1 MQRISHRLVSAAL
14 ISLIWAIPASA
25 QRAVDVGNKDV
36 DAARLSRGRWT
47 VRVLVPDGN
56 SEKER
61 SSYFWDVTDVVYR
74 GTPAILSVQ
83 YSTAANGGTDSTI
96 ISRADLRPL
105 AFHAHNP
112 HQKQLLDYTGRAVSG
127 TVDGKAVS
135 DSLKEA
141 AFDATVVDLVISALP
156 LAPGYSARVP
166 TYEPYNA
173 GKGEIVWQDVKVV
186 GNETVAG
193 KTFLK
198 VEVQS
203 GARSRT
209 LYLDPATRSI
219 VEAHFKRPDGGTA
232 RIVRTPRS

>member
-1 MQRISHRLVSAAL
+1 VHRISYRIVSFVLLSLVYVTHAQAQSAAG
-14 ISLIWAIPASA
+14 
-25 QRAVDVGNKDV
+25 VGNKDV
-36 DAARLSRGRWT
+36 DAARLTRGKWN
-47 VRVLVPDGN
+47 VRVLVPGPN
-56 SEKER
+56 GEQER
-61 SSYFWDVTDVVYR
+61 SSYFWDVSDIVYR

-112 HQKQLLDYTGRAVSG
+112 HQKQLLDYTGRSVSG
-127 TVDGKAVS
+127 TVDGKAVT

-156 LAPGYSARVP
+156 LKAGYATRVP

-203 GARSRT
+203 GVRSRT
-209 LYLDPATRSI
+209 LYVNPATRSI
-219 VEAHFKRPDGGTA
+219 EEAHFKRPDGGTA